1 MFIDILLELIAIP
14 FAIAASITITR
25 ELRGD
30 D

>member
-1 MFIDILLELIAIP
+1 MFIDILIGLVAIP
-14 FAIAASITITR
+14 FAIATGITITR